1 MPDQQS
7 SKGQLS
13 RSELIKALK
22 KFQETCPPIAKDKEG
37 YGYKYAPLEKFLSV
51 VNPALNKV
59 GLFQNQT
66 YEIASCYD
74 GDTSKTIL
82 VTTIYHENG
91 DSISS
96 RLPVLDPLGRNPKK
110 DIMHEWGGITTY
122 SRRYALK
129 MILGIEPDMDMNM
142 EDLIDRSGSSKPK
155 TEDKKPAPWVKP
167 EIKGIPDDEQPLP
180 LEERNLLLGLI
191 KEIKDANGEEAF
203 KKFCKEFREAFDLA
217 ANAKISGHVK
227 TRKHERFFQ
236 QWNP

>member
-203 KKFCKEFREAFDLA
+203 KKFCKEFREAFNLA

>member
-7 SKGQLS
+7 SKEQLS

-66 YEIASCYD
+66 YEMVFSDNDI
-74 GDTSKTIL
+74 SKTIL

-91 DSISS
+91 HSISS
-96 RLPVLDPLGRNPKK
+96 RLPVLEPLGRNPKK

-155 TEDKKPAPWVKP
+155 AEEQKPAPWVKP
-167 EIKGIPDDEQPLP
+167 EIKGISDDEQPLP

>member
-1 MPDQQS
+1 
-7 SKGQLS
+7 
-13 RSELIKALK
+13 
-22 KFQETCPPIAKDKEG
+22 
-37 YGYKYAPLEKFLSV
+37 
-51 VNPALNKV
+51 
-59 GLFQNQT
+59 
-66 YEIASCYD
+66 
-74 GDTSKTIL
+74 
-82 VTTIYHENG
+82 
-91 DSISS
+91 
-96 RLPVLDPLGRNPKK
+96 
-110 DIMHEWGGITTY
+110 MHEWGGITTY

>member
-59 GLFQNQT
+59 GLFLNQT

-82 VTTIYHENG
+82 VTTIYQENG

>member
-7 SKGQLS
+7 SKEQLS

-66 YEIASCYD
+66 YDIASCYD

-155 TEDKKPAPWVKP
+155 AEEQKPAPWVKP
-167 EIKGIPDDEQPLP
+167 EIKGISDDEQPLP

-191 KEIKDANGEEAF
+191 KEIKDANGEDAF

>member
-7 SKGQLS
+7 SKEQLS

-59 GLFQNQT
+59 GLIQTQT
-66 YEIASCYD
+66 YDFDE
-74 GDTSKTIL
+74 GRTIL
-82 VTTIYHENG
+82 VTTLYHENG
-91 DSISS
+91 SSISS
-96 RLPVLDPLGRNPKK
+96 QLPILDPVGRNPKK
-110 DIMHEWGGITTY
+110 DIMHEFGGITTY

-142 EDLIDRSGSSKPK
+142 EDLIDRSGSSKSK
-155 TEDKKPAPWVKP
+155 TEEQKPAPWVKP

-203 KKFCKEFREAFDLA
+203 KKFCKEFREAFGLA

-236 QWNP
+236 QWNNP